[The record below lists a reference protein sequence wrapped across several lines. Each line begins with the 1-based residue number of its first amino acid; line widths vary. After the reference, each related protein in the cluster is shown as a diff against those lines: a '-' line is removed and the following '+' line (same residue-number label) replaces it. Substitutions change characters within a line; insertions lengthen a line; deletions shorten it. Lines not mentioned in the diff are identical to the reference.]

1 MKLSIIIPYYNG
13 EQYIKDVLDDL
24 LEQDIGQDDFEII
37 IVDDGSTHQTETI
50 DSYSKTYS
58 QITCY
63 RQVNQGVSAA
73 RNTGISH
80 AKGEYIFFCDCD
92 DRVRRNVIG
101 HLYAIASMN
110 HLDMLFFD
118 YQTTMEKITSPQ
130 NIGELEKIL
139 TGIDYYA
146 QNPDMRMECWRFLIK
161 KAFVEKYHLS
171 FPEHIIYH
179 EDVVFLVNALL
190 VAVRVSH
197 INCVLYYYLQRPQ
210 SAIHY
215 SAKILKASKV
225 ADNRMW
231 IIGELLNVL
240 SQHSELLCRNSLLQ
254 RVRMLSFQMLHHSF
268 RYLSVRRN
276 KELIYQL
283 RQLGAYP
290 FDEGRYLS
298 KALHITYVLMQIY
311 PLWMACC
318 CFYHILPLRIR
329 ERF

>member
-50 DSYSKTYS
+50 DLYSKTYS

-118 YQTTMEKITSPQ
+118 HQTTMKGIDSNQ
-130 NIGELEKIL
+130 DIGELEEIT

-146 QNPDMRMECWRFLIK
+146 QKPDMRVECWGYLIK
-161 KAFVEKYHLS
+161 RAFVEKYQLR
-171 FPEHIIYH
+171 FPEQIIFHEDIIY
-179 EDVVFLVNALL
+179 LVNALL
-190 VAVRVSH
+190 VALRVSH
-197 INCVLYYYLQRPQ
+197 INCPIYYYLQRPQ
-210 SAIHY
+210 SAIRY
-215 SAKILKASKV
+215 SARILKASKA

-231 IIGELLNVL
+231 IIEELLNVL
-240 SQHSELLCRNSLLQ
+240 SQHSELPCRNSLLQ

-276 KELIYQL
+276 KELIHQL
-283 RQLGAYP
+283 RQMGAYP
-290 FDEGRYLS
+290 FDEGRYIS

-311 PLWMACC
+311 PLWMASC